1 MSSSGVQER
10 DCPFKTFLSDT
21 DKVRVDGS
29 KTYHSRV
36 NLFKHSYCSPHV
48 SVYLLRLQRVS
59 LLLGFINGYINYFI
73 FIRSIIYMLF
83 RLDSKYLCVVQIYL
97 SYEEDILLR
106 ESVLI
111 TII

>member
-1 MSSSGVQER
+1 
-10 DCPFKTFLSDT
+10 
-21 DKVRVDGS
+21 
-29 KTYHSRV
+29 
-36 NLFKHSYCSPHV
+36 
-48 SVYLLRLQRVS
+48 
-59 LLLGFINGYINYFI
+59 
-73 FIRSIIYMLF
+73 MLF